1 MKFEY
6 ASNGGIGRYVCLDRL
21 FRIGTRSAEL
31 DDLIDENIIVT
42 NDLIFAELISFLKLK
57 HLH

>member
-1 MKFEY
+1 MEVLVDTSVWIDY
-6 ASNGGIGRYVCLDRL
+6 